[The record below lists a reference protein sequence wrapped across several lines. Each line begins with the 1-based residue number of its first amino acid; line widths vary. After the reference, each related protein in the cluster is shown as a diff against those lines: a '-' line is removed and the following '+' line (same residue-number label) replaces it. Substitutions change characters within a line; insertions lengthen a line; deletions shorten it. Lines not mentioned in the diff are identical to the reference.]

1 MSDERRTPDEPAVTP
16 AQQRVARWA
25 GIALQALILGSLLFV
40 AIGQLV
46 ALGTGSR
53 LFRYQAF

>member
-1 MSDERRTPDEPAVTP
+1 MSHSETETP
-16 AQQRVARWA
+16 APNHLRAARWA
-25 GIALQALILGSLLFV
+25 GIALQALILGSLLFL

-46 ALGTGSR
+46 AMGTGAR

>member
-1 MSDERRTPDEPAVTP
+1 MSASDDPIAGVDRTS
-16 AQQRVARWA
+16 RLRLARFA
-25 GIALQALILGSLLFV
+25 GIVLQALILGTLLFV

-46 ALGTGSR
+46 ALGTGTR

>member
-1 MSDERRTPDEPAVTP
+1 MTDEVQTPVAPATS
-16 AQQRVARWA
+16 QRLARLA
-25 GIALQALILGSLLFV
+25 GIALQALILGTLLFV

-46 ALGTGSR
+46 AMGTGAR